1 MTTRV
6 RILLLALAL
15 MFSAAPSPA
24 VLIFNTNAT
33 WKYFKGR
40 SEASSPDAT
49 AWRSRT
55 FDDSTWTNGQA
66 AFYYDTDTN
75 PATRYSGNTALNDM
89 QNTYSSVYLRR
100 TFVLTNLADTAG
112 LQLGF
117 ICDDGFVAWINGV
130 EVQRYNMPATDPYNG
145 FATAAVAEP
154 ISFNTVTVTN
164 TSMLVVG
171 TNVIAVHAFNANLT
185 SSDLEIDLS
194 LATIAPD
201 LVAPAISPTIP
212 PPAPR

>member
-1 MTTRV
+1 F
-6 RILLLALAL
+6 ISLALV
-15 MFSAAPSPA
+15 FVAAPSQA
-24 VLIFNTNAT
+24 VLIFSTNAT

-40 SEASSPDAT
+40 SEASSPDTT

-55 FDDSTWTNGQA
+55 FDDSAWAQGAA

-75 PATRYSGNTALNDM
+75 PATRYSGNTVLSDM

-100 TFVLTNLADTAG
+100 TFVLTNLADAVG
-112 LQLGF
+112 LRLGS

-130 EVQRYNMPATDPYNG
+130 EVQRYNMPGTDPYNG
-145 FATAAVAEP
+145 FATVAVTEP
-154 ISFNTVTVTN
+154 ISFNTIDVTN

-171 TNVIAVHAFNANLT
+171 TNVIAVHAFNAALT
-185 SSDLEIDLS
+185 SSDLVIDLS

-201 LVAPAISPTIP
+201 LVAPTVA
-212 PPAPR
+212 